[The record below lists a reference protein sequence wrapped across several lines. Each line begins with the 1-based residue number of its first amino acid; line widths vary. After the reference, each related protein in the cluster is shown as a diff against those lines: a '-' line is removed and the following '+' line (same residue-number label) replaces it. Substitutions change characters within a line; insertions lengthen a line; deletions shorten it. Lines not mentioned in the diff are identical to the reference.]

1 MAENT
6 HDAMLEKQA
15 HMEEQISNIS
25 MRLDEQEKLTE
36 SVHKLALSLERLTMA
51 QKNTE
56 TKVDS
61 LADDV
66 EELKTKPSKKWDS
79 ATTVVITA
87 IITAVL
93 TFIFTQIGLK

>member
-1 MAENT
+1 
-6 HDAMLEKQA
+6 
-15 HMEEQISNIS
+15 MEEQIRSIS
-25 MRLDEQEKLTE
+25 RRLDEQEKLTE

-56 TKVDS
+56 TMVDS
-61 LADDV
+61 LTDDV
-66 EELKTKPSKKWDS
+66 EELKTRPAKKWDG